1 MYISHRRVSKP
12 DVSNAKSFVRA
23 NISQLVRAVLK
34 KKRVPVDGKKLSRFE
49 FAAVRTSRLLRS
61 SCQFP
66 CLHRS
71 LSRNAKSN
79 A

>member
-34 KKRVPVDGKKLSRFE
+34 KKRVPVDGKKPKPF
-49 FAAVRTSRLLRS
+49 
-61 SCQFP
+61 
-66 CLHRS
+66 
-71 LSRNAKSN
+71 
-79 A
+79 